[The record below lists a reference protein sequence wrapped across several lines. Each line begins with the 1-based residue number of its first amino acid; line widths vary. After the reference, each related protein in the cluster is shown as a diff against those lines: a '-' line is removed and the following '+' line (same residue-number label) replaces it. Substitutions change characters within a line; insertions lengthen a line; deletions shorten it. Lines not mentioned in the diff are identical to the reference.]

1 MSGAPIESPRPIR
14 LGYDLEG
21 NPVVARPEPDE
32 DLADFLG
39 RAQKMADDLTELHN
53 GRAAVMNRCLEET
66 AARIGAQAKV
76 AGTDPDLIEEYRQD
90 SADCKILA
98 AHLRRWDGD
107 FGPILRLVRAMDHPE
122 LILPEEFLE
131 WFYQTMA
138 PCERGDFRNPTITK
152 EGGAPDR

>member
-1 MSGAPIESPRPIR
+1 MSGPPIEIPSPIR

-21 NPVVARPEPDE
+21 NAVVARPESDE
-32 DLADFLG
+32 SLVDFLA
-39 RAQKMADDLTELHN
+39 RAEKMAEELTELHN
-53 GRAAVMNRCLEET
+53 GRAAVMNGCLEET

-107 FGPILRLVRAMDHPE
+107 FGPILRLVKAMDHPE

-131 WFYQTMA
+131 WFHQTMA
-138 PCERGDFRNPTITK
+138 PCERDEFR
-152 EGGAPDR
+152 R